1 MRFSYLGTNRID
13 NIKVSMLYKLLM
25 LRFNAYLLR
34 NGCLIKGK
42 NLATIC

>member
-1 MRFSYLGTNRID
+1 MRFRYLGTNRID

-25 LRFNAYLLR
+25 LRFNAHLLR

-42 NLATIC
+42 SLATIC